1 MSVVLL
7 ITRDV
12 GEHVSGHAD
21 DDAALVALLQY
32 VDAHWADAKLPE
44 DAADLDP
51 EKRIDL
57 WIAATQA
64 LYMIATPS
72 IEIDLS

>member
-21 DDAALVALLQY
+21 NDAAFDALVRY
-32 VDAHWADAKLPE
+32 VDAHWTDAKLPAE
-44 DAADLDP
+44 AANLDP
-51 EKRIDL
+51 DKRIDL
-57 WIAATQA
+57 VDRGDASA
-64 LYMIATPS
+64 LHDRNPV
-72 IEIDLS
+72 D